1 MKKTKKL
8 VRVIPPLCMAFTM
21 SSAIAFADD
30 VATSGTEANPIFME
44 DSDVNTPEITAKAVI
59 PADTAVYY
67 QGMLSGMTM
76 NITGNVSVVYNGETY
91 TAKNGV
97 VTVEFPEAVGRPMPC
112 VFQIVNS
119 TNGDVTADIECTYPL
134 GTLMN
139 PEAITTGK
147 YATEI
152 KEGTNGY
159 YYTIEAPMSGKL
171 TVSVASNKGWFY
183 CVNNV
188 TANVYGDMHYSDD
201 ETVVSSETIE
211 VAKGDKVQITVNAVD
226 VDAWY
231 ATVEGTVDVEVA
243 FAPESGMYK
252 ANDGV
257 WYYYT
262 NGEIDTNFTG
272 MAKNQYGW
280 FYMTNGKFDAKYTGM
295 AKNQYGWFYMTNGK
309 LDTKFTGMAKNQY
322 GWFYM
327 TNGKLDT
334 KFTGMAKNKYGWFYM
349 TNGKLDTKFT
359 GMAKNQYGWFYMT
372 NGKYDTKYTGMA
384 KNQYGW
390 FYMTKGKLDTKF
402 TGMAK
407 NQYGWFYMTNGK
419 LNTKFTGL
427 AKNQWG
433 WWYMT
438 NGKLNTKFTGLADNA
453 YGKWY
458 VENGKVNTKY
468 TGKVVID
475 GKTYEVKNGKVQAI
489 NVSPDLNPS
498 PEL

>member
-44 DSDVNTPEITAKAVI
+44 DSDYDTPEITAEAVV
-59 PADTAVYY
+59 PAGTAVYY
-67 QGMLSGMTM
+67 QGMLNGMTM
-76 NITGNVSVVYNGETY
+76 NIAGDVSVVFNGETY

-97 VTVEFPEAVGRPMPC
+97 VTVEFPPAAGMGRPMPC

-119 TNGDVTADIECTYPL
+119 TDKAVTADIECTYPV
-134 GTLMN
+134 GNQMN
-139 PEAITTGK
+139 PKAITTGK

-188 TANVYGDMHYSDD
+188 TANAYGDMHYSDD

-280 FYMTNGKFDAKYTGM
+280 FYMTNGK
-295 AKNQYGWFYMTNGK
+295 

-322 GWFYM
+322 GWWYM

-349 TNGKLDTKFT
+349 TNGKYDTKYT

-390 FYMTKGKLDTKF
+390 FYMTKGKLDTKY

-407 NQYGWFYMTNGK
+407 NQWGWWYMTNGK

-458 VENGKVNTKY
+458 VQNGKVNTKY